1 MNDKRYQYPVQL
13 DKDFHRELQ
22 IAATL
27 KSDSMVNVLRDAF
40 ENYVIKY
47 RLQDRIREF
56 KRP

>member
-40 ENYVIKY
+40 FDYKIKQ
-47 RLQDRIREF
+47 RIEDRIKEF
-56 KRP
+56 SR